1 MAERRHPTMLAV
13 STDPLNSRHSI
24 FKHHVDLLPLV
35 TTRPHTFTLIPI
47 TVSTLPEQ
55 ADHEPDS
62 LTPTLPIGWWTW
74 EAWTRSRDR
83 IFLRTVVSSVRYGI
97 SLSNLSVKVRFD
109 VGAEE
114 QLPFPQTSALHP
126 KHIGYRYKKSVLWP
140 IKYAAKMRF
149 RPGLHPD
156 PLGSSRR
163 FPDPIV
169 LCEGDIRLQ
178 TTPHS
183 PFLRSPLD
191 ASLWGGIAPPQYFLP
206 EPRLY
211 RTSDNE
217 ENIIL
222 RTRLYHYHHRHHRH
236 HHR

>member
-140 IKYAAKMRF
+140 IKYAAKMCF
-149 RPGLHPD
+149 RPGLCPGPAGELTTLPRSHSPLRRGHPSPNHT
-156 PLGSSRR
+156 PLPLSPFATWRLALRGHCPPPIFSSR
-163 FPDPIV
+163 
-169 LCEGDIRLQ
+169 
-178 TTPHS
+178 T
-183 PFLRSPLD
+183 
-191 ASLWGGIAPPQYFLP
+191 APV
-206 EPRLY
+206 
-211 RTSDNE
+211 
-217 ENIIL
+217 
-222 RTRLYHYHHRHHRH
+222 
-236 HHR
+236 